1 MLLRGVLTL
10 VLEED
15 GTAVDSED
23 FFQLLEDDTCL
34 MALEQGQSWSPKVRG
49 PQWGCLGL
57 CSFWSSFLV
66 RPGFFPSLPL
76 TLGAEALGSCEGHQL
91 LDDIGKS
98 DPALTGLAVV
108 LRV

>member
-1 MLLRGVLTL
+1 MLTL

-49 PQWGCLGL
+49 PQWGSLGL
-57 CSFWSSFLV
+57 HSFLV
-66 RPGFFPSLPL
+66 LPGFFPSLPL

-91 LDDIGKS
+91 LDNIGKT
-98 DPALTGLAVV
+98 DPTRTGLAVV